1 MVGTS
6 NHQSVPEMAS
16 DPGRLMVCNDTSDPR
31 LFPKSWNEVIT
42 WLVVAQTGYTLWLFN
57 INLEI
62 MAHLKICVDTVTW
75 LCFIATFFFP
85 WMKRKGS
92 YMFSV
97 KSVHWTGGK
106 VSRVQFR
113 FTSSLWNRLEHGTG
127 QESCWGSISK
137 NQMFIICCLM
147 FVDELPIARMDVLFF
162 ATATPMT
169 WPEESWSRMK
179 LDLAICI
186 YSCVYILY
194 SDSNYYHSYSSY
206 YY

>member
-1 MVGTS
+1 MCWYC
-6 NHQSVPEMAS
+6 NMAMFHS
-16 DPGRLMVCNDTSDPR
+16 YVL
-31 LFPKSWNEVIT
+31 
-42 WLVVAQTGYTLWLFN
+42 
-57 INLEI
+57 
-62 MAHLKICVDTVTW
+62 
-75 LCFIATFFFP
+75 FP

-162 ATATPMT
+162 RYRYPN
-169 WPEESWSRMK
+169 
-179 LDLAICI
+179 DLTRRILKPYEVGPRHLYILMCI
-186 YSCVYILY
+186 YIYYILILIIIILILLIIISIMIY
-194 SDSNYYHSYSSY
+194 AWKDRYAHDNLYPPIVSAIIFGETHRFSFCG
-206 YY
+206 